1 MSRFPEL
8 EFRGDRVCA
17 SATGAGLGGYLIGHA
32 RLQADYIAYWAAA
45 FPMGFAGIS
54 AAEARLAGACALPCS
69 IDLLTEDDWVDH
81 AKSFSSGE
89 EPRRSVLAA
98 KMIDPRTR
106 ASVFYQPRSRPSNEG
121 GQGGGGWEP
130 PDSLHVRVRMQGDAL
145 RSLQEWFLDVSS
157 NIRPVP
163 FATFSL
169 SNDAF
174 CRDESTGATW
184 DRFLAYKDPMLID
197 AVRFDL
203 APRRILPMRLWGDLW

>member
-1 MSRFPEL
+1 MSPFPEL
-8 EFRGDRVCA
+8 EFRGERVSA
-17 SATGAGLGGYLIGHA
+17 SATTAGLGGYLIGHA

-45 FPMGFAGIS
+45 DPNGVAGIS
-54 AAEARLAGACALPCS
+54 AAEALLAGAHALPCS
-69 IDLLTEDDWVDH
+69 IELLTEEEWANH
-81 AKSFSSGE
+81 AESFSSGE
-89 EPRRSVLAA
+89 EPRRSILAA
-98 KMIDPRTR
+98 RMIEPRTR
-106 ASVFYQPRSRPSNEG
+106 ASVFYTPGSRPSNEG

-130 PDSLHVRVRMQGDAL
+130 PDSLDVRVRMQGDAL

-203 APRRILPMRLWGDLW
+203 APR